1 LSTYLLVPDQ
11 HAHPDHNNDRADWVG
26 ELLVDLKPDVVVN
39 MGDAADMASLSDY
52 DKGKR
57 SFHGRAYKKDIEA
70 HLDFQERMWA
80 PLRRQKKKL
89 PRRIVLEGNH
99 EHRIWKHLDD
109 PNALISKCA
118 NDTAKHLRSF
128 IRDELKARY
137 VDTYNI
143 NASWLRLGP
152 FLLGHGWM
160 HGEHAARDHAQLM
173 GNCIIGHTHS
183 FSSVR
188 GKVATGATGIS
199 VGMLANGEA
208 LTYAH
213 QRAATSKWTTSFLS
227 CEYDDNR
234 LHFTPHILK
243 ESMSP
248 VFEKI

>member
-1 LSTYLLVPDQ
+1 MKKALICSC
-11 HAHPDHNNDRADWVG
+11 
-26 ELLVDLKPDVVVN
+26 
-39 MGDAADMASLSDY
+39 S
-52 DKGKR
+52 
-57 SFHGRAYKKDIEA
+57 HGRLADRDALKKIVSFRDEFKPNAVIHLGDFIDTTAFRSGAKGTADEGSDIDSDVLAGLTFLEK
-70 HLDFQERMWA
+70 
-80 PLRRQKKKL
+80 LR
-89 PRRIVLEGNH
+89 PTHVLNGNH

-143 NASWLRLGP
+143 NTSWLKLGP

-183 FSSVR
+183 FSVVR
-188 GKVATGATGIS
+188 GKVAAGATGIS